1 MMTLTNTLLIV
12 GLAVV
17 MLFVWLSVKQDGS
30 R

>member
-12 GLAVV
+12 GIAVV
-17 MLFVWLSVKQDGS
+17 MLFVWLGVKQDGS